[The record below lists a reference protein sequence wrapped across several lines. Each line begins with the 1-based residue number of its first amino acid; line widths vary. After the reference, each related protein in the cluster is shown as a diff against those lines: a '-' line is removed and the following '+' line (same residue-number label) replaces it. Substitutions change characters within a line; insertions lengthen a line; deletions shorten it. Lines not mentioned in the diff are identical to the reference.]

1 MKYLLIFLICVPV
14 QTALSQAS
22 LKGVWQG
29 ILLRDGVSEKQSS
42 IIYLDLEIAGTVVT
56 GRTRD
61 EAYGTEF
68 YAVQKIKGTV
78 ENNRLQFKQFV
89 VEKKKNSAKITW
101 CSIDVD
107 AQFVDSTGYITG
119 TFTSSTCKRNN
130 GKIVLYRS
138 KAQFSRD
145 DHQMLSHGWRD
156 LLLDDLKNGRKAPE
170 IRTRER
176 ENFRFQ
182 PIYFD
187 YDKDE
192 IQEGFHTYLN
202 EMIRVV
208 NGHTDL
214 RIQITGHTDSDGSDG
229 YNDDLSSRRAKA
241 ILLYFTTHGLA
252 ADKLKIDFRGEKMP
266 VDTND
271 TPEGKQHNRRVDF
284 EFI

>member
-1 MKYLLIFLICVPV
+1 MKYLLISLVCLS
-14 QTALSQAS
+14 ALSCLGQS
-22 LKGVWQG
+22 NLKGVWQG

-42 IIYLDLEIAGTVVT
+42 IIYLDLEVAGTAVT

-61 EAYGTEF
+61 EAYGTEY
-68 YAVQKIKGTV
+68 YAVQKIKGTLA
-78 ENNRLQFKQFV
+78 NSRLQFKQFV
-89 VEKKKNSAKITW
+89 VEKKRNSAKITW

-107 AQFVDSTGYITG
+107 AQFTDSTGYLTG
-119 TFTSSTCKRNN
+119 TFTSSTCKRNS
-130 GKIVLYRS
+130 GKIILYRS
-138 KAQFSRD
+138 KALFSRGD
-145 DHQMLSHGWRD
+145 SLMLSQGWRD
-156 LLLDDLKNGRKAPE
+156 VLLDDLKKGRKAPE
-170 IRTRER
+170 IRARER
-176 ENFRFQ
+176 QNFKFQ

-192 IQEGFHTYLN
+192 IRENFHAYLN

-229 YNDDLSSRRAKA
+229 YNDGLSARRAKA
-241 ILLYFTTHGLA
+241 ILEYFTTHGLA
-252 ADKLKIDFRGEKMP
+252 ADKLIIDFRGEKMP